1 LEAGDPVGG
10 GGEQDP
16 LSGMAGGDAEGDRNV
31 GFPGAWRDPDRLQH
45 LRAALP
51 CEVRVTAPSHPLFG
65 LLLAAHQFRRVEGV
79 VFLVVVLPDGSPGT
93 IRVDATDLGAAT
105 GSALTGTV
113 LDGDGVRRLH
123 WVVTGLQTRRRGRG
137 GHEES
142 K

>member
-1 LEAGDPVGG
+1 MPGLA
-10 GGEQDP
+10 
-16 LSGMAGGDAEGDRNV
+16 AADRQPDRQV
-31 GFPGAWRDPDRLQH
+31 GFAGAGRDPDRLQH